1 MALTKSNV
9 SLLASTSNAAAG
21 TTSGSWTDV
30 SGAYEGT
37 VYIKVTNGA
46 TGPTIGLTAK
56 VQRAD
61 DGSGTNTYDFAAI
74 THDSANSAVASYAVR
89 LPEGAQ
95 FIRVQ
100 GTGNTGQAVTL
111 EARLDK
117 TTAL

>member
-9 SLLASTSNAAAG
+9 ALLASTSNSAGG
-21 TTSGSWTDV
+21 TTSGSWIDV

-37 VYIKVTNGA
+37 IYIKVTNGTA
-46 TGPTIGLTAK
+46 PTIGLTAK

-61 DGSGTNTYDFAAI
+61 DNTGTNTYDFAAI
-74 THDSANSAVASYAVR
+74 THDSAASAVATYAFR

-95 FIRVQ
+95 WIRVQ
-100 GTGNTGQAVTL
+100 GTGNTGQAVTI